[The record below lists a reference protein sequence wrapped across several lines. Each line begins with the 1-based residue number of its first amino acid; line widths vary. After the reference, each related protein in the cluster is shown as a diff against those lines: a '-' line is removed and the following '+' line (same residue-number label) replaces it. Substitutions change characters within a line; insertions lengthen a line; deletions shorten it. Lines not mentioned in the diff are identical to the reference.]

1 MVHVFSAYANFLATQ
16 GVTASID
23 QHGEALVAST
33 PPLPTLLE
41 RNTITPLPLWSFLQ
55 VAGPDSA
62 KFLQGQLTCDIADA
76 TSSHAVPAAHCTPKG
91 RMRSSFLVAQRE
103 HDNYWLRVRSDIGTD
118 ASTALG
124 KYIVFSKAKITPQ
137 PQLLALGLNGP
148 AAAAA
153 IAAFAGQT
161 PTGLNAVI
169 QTAGG
174 LIVQRHPVQEG
185 GDGQRFEAWLPLDEA
200 ETLWRECGDFLPVS
214 STFWRWLE
222 IRAGFASVTASTV
235 ESFIPQM
242 LNYDQIGGISFTKG
256 CYTGQEIVA
265 RTHYRGQIKR
275 RLQRAEVAAPAAAP
289 GTSLTD
295 ANGRAIGEIVEA
307 VDRGD
312 GYSELLAVVGGDEN
326 TPPELHLPL
335 TESLN
340 AGGSAILRVL

>member
-1 MVHVFSAYANFLATQ
+1 MVNVFSAYANFLATH

-23 QHGEALVAST
+23 AQGEAVIAST

-41 RNTITPLPLWSFLQ
+41 RNVISPLPLWSFLQ
-55 VAGPDSA
+55 VTGLDSA

-76 TSSHAVPAAHCTPKG
+76 TSSRAVPAAHCTPKG
-91 RMRSSFLVAQRE
+91 RMRSSFLVAQR
-103 HDNYWLRVRSDIGTD
+103 DNDTYWLRVRSDVGAD

-124 KYIVFSKAKITPQ
+124 KYIVFSKAKITAQ

-148 AAAAA
+148 GAAAA
-153 IAAFAGQT
+153 IAAFAGQA
-161 PTGLNAVI
+161 PEGLNAVI

-174 LIVQRHPVQEG
+174 LIVQR
-185 GDGQRFEAWLPLDEA
+185 DANGQRFEAWLPQDEA
-200 ETLWRECGDFLPVS
+200 ETLWRRCDGFLPVS
-214 STFWRWLE
+214 STFWRWLD
-222 IRAGFASVTASTV
+222 IRAGFASVTASTI

-242 LNYDQIGGISFTKG
+242 LNYDQIGAISFTKG

-265 RTHYRGQIKR
+265 RAHYRGQVKR
-275 RLQRAEVAAPAAAP
+275 RLQHAEVSAPAATP

-326 TPPELHLPL
+326 APPELHLPL
-335 TESLN
+335 TDSLN
-340 AGGSAILRVL
+340 GGSSVILRVL